1 MTHPPNYYQ
10 VLHVQPDAPPALI
23 RASFRTLMQNLGMHP
38 DLGGAH
44 EQAVL
49 INEAYATLSDPGRR
63 AAYDKALAAMA
74 SAGTSR
80 AARGSNRPPR
90 QGVAPSPS
98 GQSCPFCGAP
108 TPATRLAGQD
118 SLCHGCASPL
128 FPAVK
133 HHAGDSRRS
142 LERLPRHMPLTLRRA
157 ADRDKPYAGSTEDI
171 SLHGAR
177 FASAAPVAVGDC
189 VSLDCD
195 FCTAVAVVKNVA
207 PLQAPGSLRTIGV
220 EFLTLR
226 LKHLRGGLVSTVA

>member
-1 MTHPPNYYQ
+1 MKPQPNYYQ
-10 VLHVQPDAPPALI
+10 VLHVQPDAPAALI

-49 INEAYATLSDPGRR
+49 INEAYATLSDPDRR
-63 AAYDKALAAMA
+63 ADYDRTLTAT
-74 SAGTSR
+74 STDTSR
-80 AARGSNRPPR
+80 AARPTDRTPRRP
-90 QGVAPSPS
+90 APS
-98 GQSCPFCGAP
+98 GHQCAFCGAG
-108 TPATRLAGQD
+108 TPATRLAGPD

-133 HHAGDSRRS
+133 HQAGDSRRS

-157 ADRDKPYAGSTEDI
+157 VDRHRSYPGTTEDI

-177 FASAAPVAVGDC
+177 VASAAPVTVGDR

-207 PLQAPGSLRTIGV
+207 PLAVPGSLHTIGV